1 MMNKPKFEKGQ
12 AVIYQKGNELQLGI
26 IKTVVKSEE
35 RSALKQDG
43 LHGEPTGPMIIVY
56 KYFVNYHTGDTA
68 ALTNERDLKVIKNDY
83 AFKIE
88 RIVEK

>member
-1 MMNKPKFEKGQ
+1 MSKPKFEKGQ
-12 AVIYQKGNELQLGI
+12 TVIYQKGEELQIGI
-26 IKTVVKSEE
+26 IKAVVKSEE
-35 RSALKQDG
+35 KTSLKQDG
-43 LHGEPTGPMIIVY
+43 FKGEPTRPMKTVY

-68 ALTNERDLKVIKNDY
+68 ALTNERDLKVIRNDY